1 MMSHSTIH
9 CSNATSNG
17 SNKHQSERYFYIQI
31 KHRLEFYRNLTL
43 MILCPAD
50 QQKKFPTL

>member
-1 MMSHSTIH
+1 MSHSTIH